1 MSWWSLMWRRTTSRL
16 PVYPHSFTGVDIS
29 KRSAPRHCALQ
40 VSSVCPTFSRTM
52 LGRSAVLLVSPG
64 WAPTAYSC
72 ISTLRCRA
80 TVTAVSSERLCVYHT
95 RCLNLRNSHNRV
107 LISLLSLMCRRTTS
121 RLFVHPHSFTRVDTS
136 KRSSPR
142 HCALQVCS
150 VARNFTHQ
158 ASIHVI

>member
-1 MSWWSLMWRRTTSRL
+1 MFSSPVSLFRAPATTTVSAGPWYMMAWSGSMRPVMSKL
-16 PVYPHSFTGVDIS
+16 
-29 KRSAPRHCALQ
+29 SACD
-40 VSSVCPTFSRTM
+40 TFSRM
-52 LGRSAVLLVSPG
+52 KLGRSAVLLVSPG